1 MPIESL
7 ALVMCMKI
15 KGETNRRIE
24 DDDDL
29 REIVIC
35 LNDFFENIR
44 VIIGAEKLHGA

>member
-1 MPIESL
+1 MSIESL
-7 ALVMCMKI
+7 AVVMRMKI

-44 VIIGAEKLHGA
+44 AILDAEKLHGA